1 MRRTAAVV
9 VLLSMLPSVSHA
21 GSAPQ
26 LIFQLGGV
34 GHPSGDLNQTAMTL
48 DYIFLGTPVI
58 GEWLEF
64 GVLHREPAYYE
75 YGYGSFDGPTD
86 LPPVLATGR
95 LEGSASWEIPELSFG
110 FVLGPSGSTTFYPYL
125 KAGIGAYREVDRP
138 RVQLF
143 APSAN
148 AASIQFMDPSEM
160 RWDAGASIGFGA
172 RVGRPGTP
180 APTIEARLHL
190 TRLDGDDL
198 HQLLMVSGGLWFR

>member
-34 GHPSGDLNQTAMTL
+34 GHLSGDLNQTAMTL
-48 DYIFLGTPVI
+48 DYVFLSTPTI

-75 YGYGSFDGPTD
+75 YGYGSVDVPTS

-95 LEGSASWEIPELSFG
+95 LDGSASWEVPELSFG
-110 FVLGPSGSTTFYPYL
+110 FVLGPAGSTTFYPYL
-125 KAGIGAYREVDRP
+125 KAGIGAYREVIP
-138 RVQLF
+138 PQVHLY
-143 APSAN
+143 ALSSS
-148 AASIQFMDPSEM
+148 AASIRIMDPNEM

-172 RVGRPGTP
+172 RIGRPGTA

-198 HQLLMVSGGLWFR
+198 HQLLMVSGGFWFR